1 MKILDLLTAPW
12 ALDPCKLMELQAI
25 YATHLRGEK
34 IDLDAIEAR
43 LGRPLAN
50 DQQEY
55 QLREGGV
62 AVLSIEGVIAP
73 KANLFTRV
81 SGGASAQVLNT
92 QVESAI
98 ADPRVKALVIAA
110 DSPGGSVFGGPELA
124 ATVFELSKIK
134 PIVTVSDGQMASL
147 MYWIGSAA
155 NRVFVSGP
163 TVLVG
168 SIGVV
173 GTHSYTPRGPNS
185 AQVTEI
191 TAGRYKR
198 IATDTAPLT
207 EEGRAYLQA
216 QVDHIY
222 GVFVDAVAQHRGVSA
237 QAVLEHMADGRVFVG
252 QQAID
257 AGLVDGVST
266 LDAVVEQ
273 LATDPQ
279 RYARRSRAVVKASS
293 APKPLATTSAKAG
306 VPSDAKPTP
315 QQPKGITTMFN
326 RDQLAAEAP
335 ELLSAILA
343 EGAATGAAAERA
355 RIQAVEA
362 AVLPGHEALI
372 TTMKFDGKSS
382 GGDAALAVN
391 AAERAL
397 RARAATTLANDAPK
411 PLAAAATPAV
421 DTAAAQ
427 AAAAEA
433 AANDVSK
440 PVEERCK
447 TKWDADASVRA
458 EFGNLEGF
466 VAFTRASEQGKVRVL
481 GHRTA

>member
-1 MKILDLLTAPW
+1 MKLIDTLTSPW
-12 ALDPCKLMELQAI
+12 AIEPSKLREIQEI
-25 YATHLRGEK
+25 YTTHLRGEK
-34 IDLDAIEAR
+34 IDLEAIEAR

-50 DQQEY
+50 EQQDY
-55 QLREGGV
+55 SIREGGI

-98 ADPRVKALVIAA
+98 ADPRVKALVIAG

-124 ATVFELSKIK
+124 ATVFELSKVK
-134 PIVTVSDGQMASL
+134 PIVTVSDGMMASL

-155 NRVFVSGP
+155 NRVFISGP
-163 TVLVG
+163 TVMVG

-173 GTHSYTPRGPNS
+173 GTHNFKPRGATS
-185 AQVTEI
+185 EVTTEI
-191 TAGRYKR
+191 VAGRYKR
-198 IATDTAPLT
+198 IASDQAPLT

-237 QAVLEHMADGRVFVG
+237 EAVLEHMADGRVFVG

-257 AGLVDGVST
+257 AGLVDGVAT
-266 LDAVVEQ
+266 VDAAVEQ

-279 RYARRSRAVVKASS
+279 RYARRARATVKTTAPAKKQPVSAS
-293 APKPLATTSAKAG
+293 AEAG
-306 VPSDAKPTP
+306 APSDEAPTP
-315 QQPKGITTMFN
+315 LKPQGNPTMLT
-326 RDQLAAEAP
+326 REQLAAEAP
-335 ELLSAILA
+335 ELLNTILA
-343 EGAATGAAAERA
+343 EGAATERA
-355 RIQAVEA
+355 RIQAVEG
-362 AVLPGHEALI
+362 AVIPGHEALI
-372 TTMKFDGKSS
+372 AAMKFDGKST

-397 RARAATTLANDAPK
+397 RGRAATALANDAPK

-421 DTAAAQ
+421 DNTAAL
-427 AAAAEA
+427 AAAAEV
-433 AANDVSK
+433 AANDKSK

-447 TKWDADASVRA
+447 TKWDADAGVRA
-458 EFGNLEGF
+458 EFGTFEGF
-466 VAFTRASEQGKVRVL
+466 VAFTRASELGKVRVL
-481 GHRTA
+481 GHRTAA